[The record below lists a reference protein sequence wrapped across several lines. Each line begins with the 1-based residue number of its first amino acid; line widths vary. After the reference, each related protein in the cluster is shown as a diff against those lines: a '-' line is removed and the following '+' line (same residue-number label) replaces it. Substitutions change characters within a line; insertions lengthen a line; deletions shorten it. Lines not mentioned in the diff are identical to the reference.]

1 MTLATRT
8 AFLIE
13 YLWHTTRGDQG
24 HLMPRERVAPHSE
37 VIRAIVLDDSL
48 YFGGPHQYMA
58 TISAQQQIPSTM
70 PTTVQNWMMMACG

>member
-37 VIRAIVLDDSL
+37 VIRAVVLEDSPCCGGVVPGVIRAIVLDGS
-48 YFGGPHQYMA
+48 PC
-58 TISAQQQIPSTM
+58 
-70 PTTVQNWMMMACG
+70 CGVGCPR